1 MCHNAVYACGI
12 NFTGKTQNVWDHFSH
27 VYPGKIADNSNA
39 DVATNAYYKTKEDVK
54 LLKNLGVDFYRFS
67 ISWSRIL
74 PTGFSNKINKA
85 GVKYY
90 NDLINELLLNNIKPM
105 VTMYHWDLPLVL
117 SNLGGFTNEAIAD
130 WFEDYAK
137 ILFDNFGDRVK
148 MWNTINEPRVMCD
161 YGYAF
166 GLFAP
171 GISQSGVANYLCNHN
186 VLKAHSR
193 VYHLYHKKFRNQ
205 QQGRIGIAVDC
216 QWYEPG
222 SNSNVDIK
230 ASERSLHFNI
240 GRSVN
245 PILSKDGDYPEVI
258 KTFVNNRSKK
268 EGFAKSRLPEFT
280 KEEIELLKNS
290 TDFLAVNHYTSY
302 LVYNKNF
309 EIGEP
314 CSNKDIE
321 AKIVQ
326 DPTWPV
332 SKFEE
337 LKTVPWGLRKVLKWL
352 KDTYKEIDI
361 YIAENGYAGGEELD
375 DQVRIS
381 YHKSYLRSILD
392 SIHLDEVP
400 VKGYAT
406 WSFLDSFEWSS
417 GYTISFGLYHV
428 NFSDPHRTRTPKK
441 SVEFYKQLIKEKKL
455 PKEEKDEL

>member
-1 MCHNAVYACGI
+1 MNDVLVGVVTEMLHIYNQTGV
-12 NFTGKTQNVWDHFSH
+12 GKTQNIWDHFSH
-27 VYPGKIADNSNA
+27 VYPEKIENKSNA
-39 DVATNAYYKTKEDVK
+39 DVATNAYYKTKEDVQ

-90 NDLINELLLNNIKPM
+90 NDLIDELLLNNIKPM

-130 WFEDYAK
+130 WFEDYAE
-137 ILFDNFGDRVK
+137 ILFKNFGDRVK
-148 MWNTINEPRVMCD
+148 MWITINEPRIMCD

-166 GLFAP
+166 GFFAP
-171 GISQSGVANYLCNHN
+171 
-186 VLKAHSR
+186 
-193 VYHLYHKKFRNQ
+193 
-205 QQGRIGIAVDC
+205 GRIGIAVDC

-222 SNSNVDIK
+222 SNSNEDIK
-230 ASERSLHFNI
+230 AAERSLQFNV
-240 GRSVN
+240 GRTVN
-245 PILSKDGDYPEVI
+245 PILSKDGDYPEVM
-258 KTFVNNRSKK
+258 KTFVNSRSKK

-280 KEEIELLKNS
+280 KEEIESLKGS
-290 TDFLAVNHYTSY
+290 TDFLAVNHYTTY
-302 LVYNKNF
+302 LVYHKNF

-321 AKIVQ
+321 AKTVQ
-326 DPTWPV
+326 DPTWPASHFV
-332 SKFEE
+332 EF
-337 LKTVPWGLRKVLKWL
+337 KTVPWGLRKILKWL
-352 KDTYKEIDI
+352 KNTYNEIDI
-361 YIAENGYAGGEELD
+361 YITENGYAGREELD
-375 DQVRIS
+375 DPVRIS

-428 NFSDPHRTRTPKK
+428 NFSDPHRTRTPKT
-441 SVEFYKQLIKEKKL
+441 SVKFYKQLIKEKKL